1 VRFVRRDRDAVA
13 KLIRVQLIA
22 EFLAEFFREL
32 LEPAELVLQRFGRLR

>member
-1 VRFVRRDRDAVA
+1 MRFVRRDRDAVA

-22 EFLAEFFREL
+22 EFAEL